1 MSSKIVAII
10 AIVRNSKIKIDM
22 TIPIVV
28 AVTVVDAAFISVE
41 VVIVAASSAF
51 DKFAASV
58 IYCESV
64 RC

>member
-1 MSSKIVAII
+1 
-10 AIVRNSKIKIDM
+10 M